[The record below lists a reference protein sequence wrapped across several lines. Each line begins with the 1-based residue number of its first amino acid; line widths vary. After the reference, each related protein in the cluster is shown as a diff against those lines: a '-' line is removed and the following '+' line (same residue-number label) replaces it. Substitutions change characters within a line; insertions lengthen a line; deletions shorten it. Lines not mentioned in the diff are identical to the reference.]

1 MPRKRKAKRKYVSI
15 WVYAERLRSNMTKAE
30 LVLWE
35 QLRRHMTRWKV
46 VFEPQGVV
54 AARYVADFVCRQKW
68 LVIELDGSIHR
79 LARVRAKDKYR
90 TKVLTRLGYRV
101 VRFTNTQVLRNT
113 GLVLEQILQ
122 LVKE

>member
-1 MPRKRKAKRKYVSI
+1 MPRKRKAKRKFVSI
-15 WVYAERLRSNMTKAE
+15 WVYAAQLRSNMTKAE

-35 QLRRHMTRWKV
+35 QLQRHMKKWKV

-54 AARYVADFVCRQKW
+54 AARYIADFICREKW
-68 LVIELDGSIHR
+68 LVVELDGSIHR

-90 TKVLTRLGYRV
+90 TKVLTRLGFRV
-101 VRFTNTQVLRNT
+101 VRFTNIQVLRNT
-113 GLVLEQILQ
+113 SSVLEQILQ